1 MRQVQV
7 IPEAGF
13 RLYRA
18 MAAREVEL
26 SRKDQGTFRRSAPKE
41 KNRAKWTHIRYP
53 GWIKLRRGMGEEVQ
67 IEVRSRRKGSE
78 WQLLQAILG
87 FVDRHF
93 GNKIRAIHI
102 QYGT

>member
-13 RLYRA
+13 RLYGA
-18 MAAREVEL
+18 MVAKEAAL
-26 SRKDQGTFRRSAPKE
+26 SRKNQGTFRRSAPRG
-41 KNRAKWTHIRYP
+41 KNRARWNHLRYP
-53 GWIKLRRGMGEEVQ
+53 GWIKLRRGTGEEVQ
-67 IEVRSRRKGSE
+67 IEVRSKRGGSE

-93 GNKIRAIHI
+93 GERLRAIHI
-102 QYGT
+102 QYEA